1 MYKKVLLAV
10 DGSDNAKR
18 AAQKVIEIK
27 KAADCEVI
35 AFFSTRHRM
44 IPPKI
49 PTAVPIGN
57 TYNYSIPTEAYNEI
71 RDAYIN
77 RGKTILNETKKLFE
91 EENLSIATRL
101 IKDENPAKY
110 IERAVKEEEFDL
122 VALGCKGEHSKVEEL
137 LLGTVSEKVLNKAP
151 CDVLIVR

>member
-18 AAQKVIEIK
+18 AAQKVLELK
-27 KAADCEVI
+27 KVVDCEVV

-44 IPPKI
+44 VPPRI

-57 TYNYSIPTEAYNEI
+57 TYNYTIPTEAYNEI
-71 RDAYIN
+71 REAYIQ
-77 RGKTILNETKKLFE
+77 RGETILKQTKEIFE
-91 EENLSIATRL
+91 KEDLPLATRL

-110 IERAVKEEEFDL
+110 IERIVKEEGFDV
-122 VALGCKGEHSKVEEL
+122 VALGCKGQHSKVEEL